1 MKVRSLKKRPN
12 FFYISELEEWR
23 NLRKFLS
30 FFPSLYFPNFAPRKV
45 KSNNL
50 NIRIM
55 EKRMQNGRKSSELF
69 EVVEKD
75 LRGDYG
81 VGGWYE
87 I

>member
-1 MKVRSLKKRPN
+1 MKKR
-12 FFYISELEEWR
+12 
-23 NLRKFLS
+23 K
-30 FFPSLYFPNFAPRKV
+30 
-45 KSNNL
+45 
-50 NIRIM
+50 
-55 EKRMQNGRKSSELF
+55 QNGRKSSELF

>member
-1 MKVRSLKKRPN
+1 
-12 FFYISELEEWR
+12 
-23 NLRKFLS
+23 
-30 FFPSLYFPNFAPRKV
+30 
-45 KSNNL
+45 
-50 NIRIM
+50 M